1 MELLMETIETKVAKV
16 SKMHEY
22 IEKRMAELNS
32 IEVAEFAKR
41 RRQYYSASSKRKAYL
56 DKLKEQ
62 FEESQKTAKANAK
75 NNGLTFI
82 FAILVSFVIHYFE
95 LLDRNNQIIVFIG
108 LAAYAVIKEISS
120 HLDLNNYVINRA
132 RYNEQVD
139 YYTHEMSCSGGG
151 YVNYE
156 DEYYKSSNEDD
167 DELQEVVRNLY
178 FASVDIAIL
187 NGMKASATNY

>member
-1 MELLMETIETKVAKV
+1 METIESKVAKV

-22 IEKRMAELNS
+22 IEKRMAELDS
-32 IEVAEFAKR
+32 IEVAEFAQR

-56 DKLKEQ
+56 DKLKEL
-62 FEESQKTAKANAK
+62 FEESQKTEKAKAK
-75 NNGLTFI
+75 SNGATFI
-82 FAILVSFVIHYFE
+82 LAILLGFAIHYFD
-95 LLDRNNQIIVFIG
+95 LIDKSNQPILFIG
-108 LAAYAVIKEISS
+108 FAAYAIIKEITS
-120 HLDLNNYVINRA
+120 HLDSNNYVVNRA

-156 DEYYKSSNEDD
+156 DEYYKSGNEDD

-187 NGMKASATNY
+187 NGMKASASNY